1 MPVARKGVE
10 GGGHGAGGLSDLC
23 VDDEPAIGGSR
34 QSGDA
39 FKFLDELF
47 IQLVASSGVNDD
59 QVGGRTRLQPVPND
73 GDSVLVVR
81 FAVHL
86 DGGVLQELR
95 KLGVGTGSVNVG
107 FDDCDAQTVLFAI
120 PFSKF
125 CGGGGFPLTV
135 QANQQQRGA
144 AWLEGRWRAKNSN
157 QLGVQDVHGV
167 GLDGEAGAW
176 FFLSHACFEPVDD
189 FLGLTYVE
197 IGFLER
203 SAQASRH
210 FSKFFLIEFT
220 FVLEKPERAEDSPRQ
235 ALKCHGWA

>member
-1 MPVARKGVE
+1 MGAPVAATAERAPPPRAVPSSFGDHDAGHARKGVE

-39 FKFLDELF
+39 FKFLDEFF

-59 QVGGRTRLQPVPND
+59 QVGGRTGLQPVPYD

-107 FDDCDAQTVLFAI
+107 FDDCDAQTVLFAV
-120 PFSKF
+120 PLGEF

-144 AWLEGRWRAKNSN
+144 PRGWK
-157 QLGVQDVHGV
+157 VV
-167 GLDGEAGAW
+167 AG
-176 FFLSHACFEPVDD
+176 
-189 FLGLTYVE
+189 
-197 IGFLER
+197 
-203 SAQASRH
+203 
-210 FSKFFLIEFT
+210 
-220 FVLEKPERAEDSPRQ
+220 PRMRTSSV
-235 ALKCHGWA
+235 